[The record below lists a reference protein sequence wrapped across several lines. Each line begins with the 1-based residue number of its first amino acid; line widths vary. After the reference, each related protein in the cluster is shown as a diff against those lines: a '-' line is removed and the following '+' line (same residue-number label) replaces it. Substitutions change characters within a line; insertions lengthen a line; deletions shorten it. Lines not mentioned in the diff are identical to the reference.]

1 MKKYFYIMMLAM
13 GMMTVTTVLTS
24 CGGDDD
30 DPITDVLNGMV
41 PGADGTTGTTSDRSI
56 HDYQIDISFTENM
69 DWEHCVIS
77 VTGTPD
83 QSTVFYTTDGT
94 SSLPYLYTYIG
105 KQSYSI
111 KLRSKSMLIRG
122 TCSANYQT
130 ADVKVTIYIDG
141 RVARTQT
148 WTIPEGVLMGSFMF
162 FVRDTTVEDI
172 EDATTSN

>member
-13 GMMTVTTVLTS
+13 GMMTGTTVLTS

-30 DPITDVLNGMV
+30 NPITDVINGIT
-41 PGADGTTGTTSDRSI
+41 PGTSGTTETTSDRSI

-94 SSLPYLYTYIG
+94 SMTAYKYTYGG

-111 KLRSKSMLIRG
+111 KLRSKNMYISG
-122 TCSANYQT
+122 ACSANFLT
-130 ADVKVTIYIDG
+130 ADVKITVYIDG

-148 WTIPEGVLMGSFMF
+148 WTIPEGVLMGTFTL
-162 FVRDTTVEDI
+162 FVLDTTVEDI
-172 EDATTSN
+172 TDASSV